1 MSSGIQLISL
11 SISFL
16 YGILFYYLSTLNFK
30 IINNLKNIIKN
41 IITVIYVFDIS
52 IIYVILL
59 YKINNGYFHIYF
71 ILILFLGYFVGYIT
85 NNIYLSKIYVKIK
98 SKKLK

>member
-16 YGILFYYLSTLNFK
+16 YGIIFYYLSIINFK
-30 IINNLKNIIKN
+30 VINNLKNIIKN
-41 IITVIYVFDIS
+41 IITIIYVFDIS
-52 IIYVILL
+52 IIYVILV

-71 ILILFLGYFVGYIT
+71 ILMVILGYILG
-85 NNIYLSKIYVKIK
+85 NYLSKIYVKVK
-98 SKKLK
+98 ANKLQ